1 MKRGEGWISMRWQ
14 GERQS
19 ENVEDRRG
27 LSTGAMVGG
36 GLGALIVIL
45 LAAFLGVDPR
55 PLLNIMQ
62 QGGGPAGGGGG
73 GGGAARE
80 REVELTPEQIKQG
93 EFVRA
98 TLAMTEDVW
107 NEQFAKMGRQYKEP
121 TLVLFSDRV
130 ETQGCG
136 VAGAAVGPFY
146 CPGDQKVYIDLSFYD
161 ELAKRFKAP
170 GEFAQ
175 AYVIAHEIGHH
186 VQNLLGISGDV
197 SRRQSQVSEKEA
209 NQLSV
214 MLELQ
219 ADFLAGVWAHHIEKQ
234 KQILD
239 PGDIESGLRAATA
252 IGDDALQKQA
262 QGYVVPDSF
271 THGTSAQRVKWFTK
285 GLQTG
290 DINQGDTFNA
300 PDL

>member
-1 MKRGEGWISMRWQ
+1 MRWQ
-14 GERQS
+14 GGRES

-27 LSTGAMVGG
+27 LAPAAMAGG
-36 GLGALIVIL
+36 IGTLVVIL

-55 PLLNIMQ
+55 PLLQ
-62 QGGGPAGGGGG
+62 LFQGGPGGG
-73 GGGAARE
+73 GGGAPQQQQRE
-80 REVELTPEQIKQG
+80 RELTEEEKQQG
-93 EFVRA
+93 QFVRR
-98 TLAMTEDVW
+98 LMAMTEDVW
-107 NEQFAKMGRQYKEP
+107 NEQFAKMGRQYQEP

-130 ETQGCG
+130 ATQGCG
-136 VAGAAVGPFY
+136 LASSAVGPFY

-161 ELAKRFKAP
+161 ELKTRFTAP

-175 AYVIAHEIGHH
+175 AYVIAHEVGHH
-186 VQNLLGISGDV
+186 VQNLLGIS
-197 SRRQSQVSEKEA
+197 EKVTRAQQQASKTEA

-219 ADFLAGVWAHHIEKQ
+219 ADFLAGVWAHHIEK
-234 KQILD
+234 KEHVLD

-262 QGYVVPDSF
+262 QGYAVPDSF
-271 THGTSAQRVKWFTK
+271 THGTSEQRVRWFTK

-290 DINQGDTFNA
+290 DVDQGDTFNA
-300 PDL
+300 RDL